1 MKICRGTTFSRL
13 VLRHVFMCGYEK
25 SCFRVILVQSKILFS
40 VTVGI
45 IDMKRKLYDSLK
57 CYMADTGLLISH
69 SFDKRDC
76 Q

>member
-1 MKICRGTTFSRL
+1 
-13 VLRHVFMCGYEK
+13 
-25 SCFRVILVQSKILFS
+25 

-76 Q
+76 QWRKLQKAALRQTGSQQRLYYRKHRHSNAVCERTQALFLL